1 MAGVEDGGKHLPKL
15 RTTNCERG
23 KVVRSFY
30 ESLAKTFAIL
40 VVLLLDGLVEI
51 WSYLAKT
58 PSDEAHNQR
67 WMCDVPVNNIRC
79 H

>member
-1 MAGVEDGGKHLPKL
+1 MPKL

-58 PSDEAHNQR
+58 PTTRHITRDGCAMSQSITFGAID
-67 WMCDVPVNNIRC
+67 
-79 H
+79 